1 VDPELTSAA
10 GEPGHEIVEVARRVQ
25 AKTIVL
31 GEHHHASSPSSL
43 AATSPPACSGRLGC
57 TVILAR
63 AAEKALPSVVC
74 VPSGDLADA
83 TGDRP
88 LSLAA

>member
-31 GEHHHASSPSSL
+31 GEHHHGFL
-43 AATSPPACSGRLGC
+43 AKLFGATSPPACSGRLGC

-63 AAEKALPSVVC
+63 AAEKALTERRLRSER
-74 VPSGDLADA
+74 
-83 TGDRP
+83 RP
-88 LSLAA
+88 C